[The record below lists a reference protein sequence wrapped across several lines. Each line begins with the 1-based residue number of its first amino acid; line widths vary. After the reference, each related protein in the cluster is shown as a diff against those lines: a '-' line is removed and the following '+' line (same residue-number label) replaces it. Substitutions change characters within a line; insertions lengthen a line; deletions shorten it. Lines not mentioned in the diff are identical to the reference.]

1 MDVIC
6 ELGCVAEEVLK
17 PLSKEKKHVIDELL
31 ERVRLESKI
40 WREEK
45 WAMWHPLFAFFHPQY
60 NKRATDIYAH
70 LLEELIETWIT
81 ASTYLADVDFFTG
94 SL

>member
-1 MDVIC
+1 MDVIR
-6 ELGCVAEEVLK
+6 ELGCVAEVLLT
-17 PLSKEKKHVIDELL
+17 PLSKDKKHIIDELL

-45 WAMWHPLFAFFHPQY
+45 WAMWHTLFAFFHPQY
-60 NKRATDIYAH
+60 NKRATDIYDY

-81 ASTYLADVDFFTG
+81 ASTYLADVDFFTV